1 MIGPFGRSMSDENAI
16 HLGRGRPGAAAHDY
30 YLFANGQVWCL
41 EFTLSMYCREWWV
54 PIRGNDFERVLDGG
68 QTVAQLVEVALPQ
81 SHRGERI
88 IPVTQ

>member
-54 PIRGNDFERVLDGG
+54 PIRGNDFERVLEGG
-68 QTVAQLVEVALPQ
+68 RTVTQLVEVARPHLHRDERKLP
-81 SHRGERI
+81 G
-88 IPVTQ
+88 TT